1 MKKISIEVQTL
12 YTIELTFH
20 EWWEIF
26 AASDGETIETAR
38 ERFKT
43 FPFCSKGKDMQ
54 KLADA
59 LGFDGW
65 QNAGYINKNTGH
77 YICVMKNSGCTI

>member
-12 YTIELTFH
+12 YTVEISFH
-20 EWWEIF
+20 EWWKIF
-26 AASDGETIETAR
+26 ATGDDETIETAR

-43 FPFCSKGKDMQ
+43 FPLCASGKDMQ

-65 QNAGYINKNTGH
+65 QNAGYVKKNTDH
-77 YICVMKNSGCTI
+77 YICVMKNRGCTI